1 MTLTAAQRATFESIF
16 DTFAPGDGNGIPSA
30 TRLGAVSIAEG
41 MLEANPRKEE
51 AELLGRVLSLWDTP
65 LGGMLLGVG
74 PRRFS
79 SLPAAKREAALIAM
93 SDSRVPL
100 KRVLFQN
107 LKSAAMLSYYVAP
120 GADGRSPLWDA
131 MGYPGPPGARP
142 DAARPPLHPQTP
154 ESHLSL
160 DCDVVV
166 VGSGAG
172 GGTAAAVLAAA
183 GLDVVVLEKGVY
195 YDDGDFDGGELSG
208 LARLYAPG
216 PSATAEGQLS
226 IMSAQCLGGG
236 TVVNFSTSFRTPEHV
251 RAEWAGHGVPQFATD
266 EYDRALDAV
275 WERLGVTAAYSAPSH
290 RDRIMER
297 GLTSLGWHVGE
308 LERNV
313 AGCDTGVE
321 CGRCGY
327 GCRIGA
333 KQSVTKTWLADAE
346 AAGAR
351 LYTGVDVR
359 QIDTAGAH
367 ATGVTGRTAAG
378 HTVTVRARAAVVAGG
393 SVQTPALLRRSGLA
407 NPNIGKHLR
416 LHPATAVWAEFEEDV
431 RPWEGAMQARY
442 SAERADVDGSGYGS
456 VYETAAANP
465 GLSVAFQS
473 WRGARQHLEVM
484 KRLAH
489 YSSVGVITRDQDAG
503 EVRVDKA
510 GEPTM
515 HYRLSD
521 RDAARVQAGVAGASR
536 ILEAA
541 GALRMF
547 SGHQAGIEWTRASGE
562 PLDAFIARCAAAG
575 YGPGRCSMAALH
587 IMGTARMGGSAE
599 TSAVDP
605 DGATW
610 EVPNVVVADASTF
623 PTASGVNPMISIE
636 AIAYM
641 NATRLAARLRG

>member
-30 TRLGAVSIAEG
+30 TRLGAVPIAEG
-41 MLEANPRKEE
+41 MLEANPRAVE
-51 AELLGRVLSLWDTP
+51 AELLARVLTLWDTP
-65 LGGMLLGVG
+65 VGGILLGIG

-79 SLPAAKREAALIAM
+79 SLPAARREAALIAL
-93 SDSRVPL
+93 SDSRLPL

-107 LKSAAMLSYYVAP
+107 LKSAAMLSYYIAP
-120 GADGRSPLWDA
+120 GADGSSPLWAA
-131 MGYPGPPGARP
+131 MGYPGPPGPRP
-142 DAARPPLHPQTP
+142 DAANPPLHPQTP
-154 ESHLSL
+154 VSDLVL

-172 GGTAAAVLAAA
+172 GGTAAAVLAAE
-183 GLDVVVLEKGVY
+183 GYDVVVLEKGAY
-195 YDDGDFDGGELSG
+195 YDDRDFDGSELGG

-226 IMSAQCLGGG
+226 ILSAQCLGGG
-236 TVVNFSTSFRTPEHV
+236 TVVNFSTSFRTPDHV
-251 RAEWAGHGVPQFATD
+251 RAEWAAHGVPQFVTD
-266 EYDRALDAV
+266 EYDAALDAV
-275 WERLGVTAAYSAPSH
+275 WRRLGVNSSYSAPSH

-297 GLTSLGWHVGE
+297 GLTELGWHVGE
-308 LERNV
+308 LQRNV
-313 AGCDTGVE
+313 VGCDTGVE

-333 KQSVTKTWLADAE
+333 KQSAAKTWLADAE
-346 AAGAR
+346 SSGAR

-359 QIDTAGAH
+359 RVEVADGR
-367 ATGVTGRTAAG
+367 ATGVTGRTADG
-378 HTVTVRARAAVVAGG
+378 RTVTVRARAVVAAGG
-393 SVQTPALLRRSGLA
+393 SVQTPALLRRSGLQNA
-407 NPNIGKHLR
+407 NIGKHLR
-416 LHPATAVWAEFEEDV
+416 LHPATAVWAEFDEEV

-442 SAERADVDGSGYGS
+442 SAEHSDLDGSGYGV

-473 WRGARQHLEVM
+473 WRGAGTHLEVM

-489 YSSVGVITRDQDAG
+489 YSSVGVIARDQDAG
-503 EVRVDKA
+503 EVRVDKS
-510 GEPTM
+510 GEPTL
-515 HYRLSD
+515 HYTLSD
-521 RDAARVQAGVAGASR
+521 RDAQRLQAGVAGAAR

-547 SGHQAGIEWTRASGE
+547 SGHQAGIEWTRDSGE
-562 PLDAFIARCAAAG
+562 SLDAFIARCAAAG

-587 IMGTARMGGSAE
+587 IMGSARMGGSAQ

-610 EVPNVVVADASTF
+610 EVPNLVVADASTF
-623 PTASGVNPMISIE
+623 PTASGVNPMITIE

-641 NATRLAARLRG
+641 SATRLAGRLRA

>member
-30 TRLGAVSIAEG
+30 SRLGAVAIAEG
-41 MLEANPRKEE
+41 MLEANPRKGE
-51 AELLGRVLSLWDTP
+51 AELLARVLSLWDTP
-65 LGGMLLGVG
+65 LGGVLLGIG

-79 SLPAAKREAALIAM
+79 TLPAAKREAALIAL

-120 GADGRSPLWDA
+120 GADGASPLWA
-131 MGYPGPPGARP
+131 SMGYPGPPGPRA
-142 DAARPPLHPQTP
+142 DAATPPLHPQTP
-154 ESHLSL
+154 ESDLAL
-160 DCDVVV
+160 ACDVVV

-172 GGTAAAVLAAA
+172 GGTAAAVLAAQ
-183 GLDVVVLEKGVY
+183 GLDVIVLEKGAY
-195 YDDGDFDGGELSG
+195 FDDRDFDGSELGG

-226 IMSAQCLGGG
+226 ILSAQCLGGG
-236 TVVNFSTSFRTPEHV
+236 TVVNFSTSFRTPDHV
-251 RAEWAGHGVPQFATD
+251 REEWAAHGVPQFTTP
-266 EYDRALDAV
+266 EYDVALDQV
-275 WERLGVTAAYSAPSH
+275 WARLGVNGAYSEPSA

-297 GLTSLGWHVGE
+297 GLTDLGWHVGV

-313 AGCDTGVE
+313 VGCDTGPE

-333 KQSVTKTWLADAE
+333 KQSVTKTWLTDAE
-346 AAGAR
+346 TAGAR

-359 QIDTAGAH
+359 KVDTAAGR
-367 ATGVTGRTAAG
+367 ATGVSGRTAAG
-378 HTVTVRARAAVVAGG
+378 HNVTVRARAVVAAGG
-393 SVQTPALLRRSGLA
+393 AVQTPALLRRSGLT
-407 NPNIGKHLR
+407 NPNIGTHLR
-416 LHPATAVWAEFEEDV
+416 LHPATAVWAEFDEEV

-442 SAERADVDGSGYGS
+442 SAEHADLDGSGYGA

-473 WRGARQHLEVM
+473 WRGARPHLDVM

-503 EVRVDKA
+503 EVRVDKS

-515 HYRLSD
+515 HYLLSD
-521 RDAARVQAGVAGASR
+521 RDAARVQAGVAGAAR

-547 SGHQAGIEWTRASGE
+547 SGHQAGIEWTRAGGE

-587 IMGTARMGGSAE
+587 IMGSARMGGSAS

-610 EVPNVVVADASTF
+610 EVPNLVVADASTF

-641 NATRLAARLRG
+641 TATRLAGRLQA